1 MGDFGSALQ
10 RLLSS
15 TRKLDGV
22 MERATL
28 TAALA
33 EEDYAPPRDGV
44 PAAAAA
50 AAIRVPPLQWQQRSA
65 REAEL
70 IAIVAEAASLGLRQK
85 NALDAS
91 QREADSLRAENEV
104 LKRELASWR
113 RRF

>member
-33 EEDYAPPRDGV
+33 EEDYAPPRDV
-44 PAAAAA
+44 PAAAA
-50 AAIRVPPLQWQQRSA
+50 AAIRVPPLWQQRSA

>member
-44 PAAAAA
+44 PAAA

>member
-50 AAIRVPPLQWQQRSA
+50 AIRVPPLWQQRSA

>member
-44 PAAAAA
+44 PAAAA

-113 RRF
+113 R

>member
-15 TRKLDGV
+15 TRKLDDV
-22 MERATL
+22 MESATL

-44 PAAAAA
+44 PAAAA